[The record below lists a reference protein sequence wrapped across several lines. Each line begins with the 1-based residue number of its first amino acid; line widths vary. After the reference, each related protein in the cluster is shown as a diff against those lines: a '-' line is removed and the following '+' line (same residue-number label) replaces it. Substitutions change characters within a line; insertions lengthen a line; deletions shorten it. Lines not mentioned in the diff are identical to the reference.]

1 MIDLIFTIGPVVII
15 GLTIL
20 WAAKNSE

>member
-1 MIDLIFTIGPVVII
+1 MIDLIFTLGPVVIL
-15 GLTIL
+15 GLAIL